1 MTGWLGRL
9 YEKNLDFRV
18 TSKIVPY
25 KTYVFLHDV
34 YVKIRNFFKDT
45 LVDHMPN
52 LYIKLRKMKH
62 KKKAKG

>member
-1 MTGWLGRL
+1 MPSWLGKL

-18 TSKIVPY
+18 TSKYVPY

-34 YVKIRNFFKDT
+34 YAKIRNGLKDT
-45 LVDHMPN
+45 LVDHMPS